1 MGETYIINPGTL
13 TYVDLAEIFGK
24 DAKRLLRACKNAF
37 ENWLSEGKYDR
48 EEWEKNRDRQ
58 FRIIYGVAR
67 RHGAYVEWNG
77 TESPGQWTIH
87 KHNEIIAH
95 IYCL

>member
-1 MGETYIINPGTL
+1 MGEPYIINPDTL
-13 TYVDLAEIFGK
+13 THVNPAEIFGK
-24 DAKRLLRACKNAF
+24 DAKRLLRACNNAF
-37 ENWLSEGKYDR
+37 ENWLSEGKCDC
-48 EEWEKNRDRQ
+48 EEWERNRDRQ

-67 RHGAYVEWNG
+67 RHGAYVEWHG

-87 KHNEIIAH
+87 KHDEIIAH